1 MSVRVDSPTAA
12 GPLAF
17 RYLDEPALVRCGARD
32 MAACMSTL
40 DEMFRLLAS
49 GDYVMAGELGESHG
63 LEMGFPDSSPFAN
76 MPMNGPDRRFA
87 AMPAYLGGRFDMLGL
102 KWYAS
107 NVDNRNKGLPRSIH
121 MIALHDKDTGAPLC
135 IMSGNLISAYRTA
148 GVLGVG
154 ARMLAREDA
163 RVLAV
168 IGPGAINIA
177 AVEAYL
183 VARPCIER
191 IVVVGR
197 SQSGIDHFAQALSA
211 RIRQLPEIVVVA
223 SVAEA
228 VADADI
234 VSVAISSDDPPTI
247 ATADLKPGAL
257 VCLPADI
264 SLDDEAWGQTTIVD
278 STKLYDQWM
287 LEVPPPRESIR
298 GLFGVQLAERCQAD
312 PESATPVSL
321 ADVFSGRHSGR
332 RSDDEIIFFGTG
344 GLPVEDIAWATEL
357 YRRATESDLGVRLP
371 IWETPELR

>member
-1 MSVRVDSPTAA
+1 MSRAA
-12 GPLAF
+12 GAVGF
-17 RYLDEPALVRCGARD
+17 RYLDEPALIRCGALD

-40 DEMFRLLAS
+40 EEVFALLAS

-76 MPMNGPDRRFA
+76 MPLNGPDRRFA

-107 NVDNRNKGLPRSIH
+107 NVDNRGKGLPRSIH
-121 MIALHDKDTGAPLC
+121 MIALHDKDTGAPVC

-154 ARMLAREDA
+154 ARALAREDA

-168 IGPGAINIA
+168 VGPGAINIA

-183 VARPCIER
+183 VARPGIER
-191 IVVVGR
+191 ITVVGR
-197 SQSGIDHFAQALSA
+197 SQAGIDHFAQALVE
-211 RIRQLPEIVVVA
+211 RIDHLPEIVTAA
-223 SVAEA
+223 STAEA
-228 VADADI
+228 LADADI
-234 VSVAISSDDPPTI
+234 VSIAISSDEPPAI

-264 SLDDEAWGQTTIVD
+264 ALDDDAWRQTTVVD
-278 STKLYDQWM
+278 SIRLYDQWM

-298 GLFGVQLAERCQAD
+298 GLFGVQLAERHAAD
-312 PESATPVSL
+312 ASSATPVAL
-321 ADVFSGRHSGR
+321 ADVLTGAHAGR
-332 RSDDEIIFFGTG
+332 RDDDEIIFFGTG
-344 GLPVEDIAWATEL
+344 GLPVEDVGWATEL
-357 YRRATESDLGVRLP
+357 FDRATAAGIGVELPVWESP
-371 IWETPELR
+371 ALR